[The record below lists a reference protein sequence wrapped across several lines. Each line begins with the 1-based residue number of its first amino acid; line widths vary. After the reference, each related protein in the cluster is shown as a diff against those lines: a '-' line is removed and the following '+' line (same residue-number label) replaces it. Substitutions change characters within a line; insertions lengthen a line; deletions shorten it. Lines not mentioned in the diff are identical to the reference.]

1 MNVLSILVY
10 CHTNTYTSFRAL
22 VASLFV
28 SRRLNTPGIR
38 PSRASIETTILAIKK
53 GAVDYL
59 HKPINFEELLFRL
72 NKIITAKEQNQILV
86 AAEKNKEQAM
96 RDLQIVATDLQQK
109 FTRLKSA
116 LGKEDVPIEKR
127 IKKALKILS

>member
-1 MNVLSILVY
+1 M
-10 CHTNTYTSFRAL
+10 
-22 VASLFV
+22 
-28 SRRLNTPGIR
+28 
-38 PSRASIETTILAIKK
+38 
-53 GAVDYL
+53 
-59 HKPINFEELLFRL
+59 FRL